1 LNRVLYTSVLIW
13 ALTDSPRLG
22 VGALALILSGASVVY
37 VSAASCWEIAIKVAL
52 GRLEIGGQPDRIL
65 PAAFEVSNY
74 QVLAIS
80 MEHALRAG
88 ALPRHHRDPFDRMLI
103 AQAQMEG
110 LQIVTADRSFSEYKV
125 PTIDP
130 TQ

>member
-1 LNRVLYTSVLIW
+1 LNLVLDTSVLIW

-22 VGALALILSGASVVY
+22 VGARALIRSGASVVY

-110 LQIVTADRSFSEYKV
+110 LQIVTADRRFSEYKV